1 MGAAMRAH
9 ASAPFGAS
17 YISPLGFSLVYV
29 PAFVTRNGFG
39 IRSAL
44 SQPVFEKLLLHNLAH
59 YRSVSCHFATTL
71 AGIRQ
76 TEAGVDLEVEIAG
89 GERRTLR
96 AGYVLA
102 CDGAHSFVRR
112 SLQIPFDGRRIDE
125 PHLVLDLA
133 EFPDQ
138 SPFSRFF
145 CNPQRP
151 MNSVPAPYG
160 GRRLEFMLSPGDD
173 PEVMLADAK
182 ILELVDRHS
191 PYEARDVKIIR
202 RAVYGFSERIAGRLQ
217 DGRVFLLGDAAHI
230 MPPFG
235 AQGMNTGAR
244 DAANIA
250 WKLAAVVRGELP
262 STILASY
269 EPERRSQIEQI
280 VAYSV
285 RIGRLANIRS
295 RAIALVRDAFFAV
308 TRLVPPARRYFRE
321 MRYMPK
327 PHIAAGLVVP
337 DAAGLAGR
345 IFPRLPALDDEQQ
358 AAFAIVAVD
367 TTPQALER
375 AAQHR
380 LWASIPVITRAI
392 SSAALEAREGA
403 FVEPYAG
410 HIVVVR
416 PDRYVAVC
424 ANENG
429 LERDLNRFAS
439 QLGIGGS

>member
-1 MGAAMRAH
+1 
-9 ASAPFGAS
+9 
-17 YISPLGFSLVYV
+17 
-29 PAFVTRNGFG
+29 
-39 IRSAL
+39 
-44 SQPVFEKLLLHNLAH
+44 
-59 YRSVSCHFATTL
+59 
-71 AGIRQ
+71 
-76 TEAGVDLEVEIAG
+76 
-89 GERRTLR
+89 
-96 AGYVLA
+96 
-102 CDGAHSFVRR
+102 
-112 SLQIPFDGRRIDE
+112 
-125 PHLVLDLA
+125 
-133 EFPDQ
+133 
-138 SPFSRFF
+138 
-145 CNPQRP
+145 
-151 MNSVPAPYG
+151 
-160 GRRLEFMLSPGDD
+160 
-173 PEVMLADAK
+173 
-182 ILELVDRHS
+182 
-191 PYEARDVKIIR
+191 
-202 RAVYGFSERIAGRLQ
+202 
-217 DGRVFLLGDAAHI
+217 
-230 MPPFG
+230 
-235 AQGMNTGAR
+235 MNTGAR